1 MNTGIRNTIASMAR
15 PMRLDRLIRRSGQHC
30 IFPFYHTVS
39 PEPLAHVSYL
49 YRVLKPE
56 EFEKDLDQLLLYYDA
71 LSLGDYLESRDGKRA
86 KPAMV
91 LTFDDGL
98 KGCHNFIAPLLKK
111 KGIPAVFFLN
121 NKFIDNKGLF
131 YRYKASLL
139 IHQVY
144 SDCRAMEKVTAFLK
158 IPMEQIETSIRM
170 IGWDQRA
177 LLDALAME
185 AELDYTFYMRTN
197 QVYLNSTEIEDL
209 LKWGFDIGAHSSDHV
224 DFTSLDAIEMKQQV
238 RASIE
243 DLQKRFKTNTAYFSF
258 PFTSDGVPREVI
270 DSLLEEGTASAL
282 LGTSGLKRTGQ
293 RSYIQR
299 LAMEKYDTSAL
310 ETLKTEYLYYLIKM
324 PLGKNRL
331 RQ

>member
-1 MNTGIRNTIASMAR
+1 MNVGIRNTIASMAR
-15 PMRLDRLIRRSGQHC
+15 PMKLDRLIRWSGQHY

-39 PEPLAHVSYL
+39 PEPLAHVSHL

-56 EFEKDLDQLLLYYDA
+56 EFEKDLDQLLHYFEA
-71 LSLGDYLESRDGKRA
+71 LSLGDYLENRGGKRA

-98 KGCHNFIAPLLKK
+98 KGCYDFIAPLLKK
-111 KGIPAVFFLN
+111 KGIPATFFLN

-144 SDCRAMEKVTAFLK
+144 SDCRAMEKVAAFLK
-158 IPMEQIETSIRM
+158 INMEQIETSIRM

-177 LLDALAME
+177 LLDALAVE
-185 AELDYTFYMRTN
+185 AELDYTFYMRSN
-197 QVYLNSTEIEDL
+197 QVYLNSPEVEDL

-224 DFTSLDAIEMKQQV
+224 DFTSLDAVEMKQQV

-243 DLQKRFKTNTAYFSF
+243 DLQKRFRTNTAYFSF
-258 PFTSDGVPREVI
+258 PFTSDGVPGEVI
-270 DSLLEEGTASAL
+270 GSLLEEGTASAL
-282 LGTSGLKRTGQ
+282 LGTAGLKRTGQ

-310 ETLKTEYLYYLIKM
+310 ETLKTEYLYYLLKM
-324 PLGKNRL
+324 PLGRNRL